1 MSIAVRVLNGG
12 KHVESVF
19 EDDDELSLFRFVAD
33 APEASVRWGISEFR
47 DTLFNYKQAL
57 QLLREMDE
65 FPEGQLTPV
74 LRKLRESAEWVYK
87 RSGYLLFL
95 GD

>member
-12 KHVESVF
+12 KNVESVF
-19 EDDDELSLFRFVAD
+19 VDDDELSLFRFIAD
-33 APEASVRWGISEFR
+33 APEASVRWGVSEFK
-47 DTLFNYKQAL
+47 DTLFNYKQAY
-57 QLLREMDE
+57 QLMREMDE
-65 FPEGQLTPV
+65 FPDGQLTPV
-74 LRKLRESAEWVYK
+74 LRQLRESAERVYK